1 MSRLIPTNL
10 ILGFLGSGKTTAIA
24 NLLEQKPE
32 DETWAVLVNEF
43 GEVGIDGQLL
53 GDRGARVKEVPGG
66 CMCCVAGL
74 PMQMGL
80 NMLIKQANPDRLLI
94 EPTGL
99 GHPRRILETLES
111 DFYRDQLRIEA
122 CFALVDPGQLRDQ
135 RVMGNENFQA
145 QVSIVDVLVGNKAD
159 RCSAAQKEAF
169 QRWGQAQ
176 QPPKQQVCLTEQ
188 GAFPLEWLDLPHV
201 SATPAAAAHGH
212 DHAHDHEHPRRD
224 WQDLAE
230 SPWQQ
235 ALNHGEGHFSCG
247 WRLHPRTCLD
257 YAALQSLAHD
267 LSWLRFK
274 GFLNTTDGWVAF
286 NASDNG
292 VTTQPIPEQD
302 ESRLEII
309 SDEPLDGRQ
318 VDARLRACVR
328 GYAGA

>member
-1 MSRLIPTNL
+1 MGRSIPTNL
-10 ILGFLGSGKTTAIA
+10 ILGFLGSGKTTAIS

-53 GDRGARVKEVPGG
+53 SDRGARIKEVPGG

-80 NMLIKQANPDRLLI
+80 NMLIQKANPDRLLI

-99 GHPRRILETLES
+99 GHPHQILETLQSE
-111 DFYRDQLRIEA
+111 FYRDQLRIEA
-122 CFALVDPGQLRDQ
+122 YFALVDPGALEDRRICD
-135 RVMGNENFQA
+135 NENFQA
-145 QVSIVDVLVGNKAD
+145 QVTVADVLLGNKGD

-169 QRWGQAQ
+169 LQWGHGQR
-176 QPPKQQVCLTEQ
+176 PPKQQVYLTEQ
-188 GAFPLEWLDLPHV
+188 GAFPSEWLALPHL
-201 SATPAAAAHGH
+201 SATPAAAEGHNHAHGH
-212 DHAHDHEHPRRD
+212 EPARRD

-230 SPWQQ
+230 RPWQQ
-235 ALNHGEGHFSCG
+235 ALNKGEGHFSCG
-247 WRLHPRTCLD
+247 WRLHPQTCLD
-257 YAALQSLAHD
+257 YAAVQALAHD

-292 VTTQPIPEQD
+292 ITTQPIPEQA

-309 SDEPLDGRQ
+309 SDRRLDGDW
-318 VDARLRACVR
+318 VDARLRRCVSA
-328 GYAGA
+328 YADA